1 MCDARGA
8 CTNGTVC
15 VGHSSKNVG
24 ECHASTTKYVVAL
37 STRLS
42 FDAKTGAWSVRAPRD
57 AVEKNAPLWTES
69 NWSPS
74 IGAALVQPGSSIAW
88 AKTNIMLACAVL
100 TLALFASLKLCG
112 KRNGAPRHGGGA
124 ERERLLS
131 GERRVEGFGFARRGE
146 KSSDV
151 ERAVP
156 TPAPKPTPAP
166 PNRRRRRQ
174 NRRPPPKPT
183 PEPPKPTP
191 APPADAKTDG
201 RQNRRPSRQN

>member
-1 MCDARGA
+1 MPMHAL
-8 CTNGTVC
+8 TQWWKPTQIINVC
-15 VGHSSKNVG
+15 
-24 ECHASTTKYVVAL
+24 L
-37 STRLS
+37 Q
-42 FDAKTGAWSVRAPRD
+42 
-57 AVEKNAPLWTES
+57 S

-88 AKTNIMLACAVL
+88 AKTKNIMLACAVL

-112 KRNGAPRHGGGA
+112 KRNGAPRQGGGA

-131 GERRVEGFGFARRGE
+131 GERRVEGFGFARRGD

-166 PNRRRRRQ
+166 P
-174 NRRPPPKPT
+174 KPT
-183 PEPPKPTP
+183 PEPPKPQVRLRVVTIVNDCREQLCNCQRLLV
-191 APPADAKTDG
+191 ADVHFDG
-201 RQNRRPSRQN
+201 SRFQMYVWRKPLPRK